1 MKIHSS
7 SFVPENTIITRP
19 HKAQNML
26 IYIFFFWMGIEEVH
40 QEVGECFRNEADKRY
55 IWAKNSFFVPFSP
68 FFGPFQCD
76 CHENEGFVSQRH
88 SSRERLSWQLRDGGC
103 CAVNKQFAWASAPFK
118 GSFSFHSDHVKNV
131 VVKGSPLFFAHKD
144 VRWAELEFPNM
155 LIHES
160 VNAKPPSSKPHNRAC
175 LRSALFRRY
184 IIITPQMGHN

>member
-1 MKIHSS
+1 MHSS
-7 SFVPENTIITRP
+7 SFVPGNPIITRP

-26 IYIFFFWMGIEEVH
+26 RFFFLFGWTSRRCINRWESVLEMKLTRGTFEQKVF
-40 QEVGECFRNEADKRY
+40 VCVC
-55 IWAKNSFFVPFSP
+55 VPFSS
-68 FFGPFQCD
+68 FFGAFQCD

-88 SSRERLSWQLRDGGC
+88 SSRERLSWQPRDGGC
-103 CAVNKQFAWASAPFK
+103 CAVNKQFAWASVPFK
-118 GSFSFHSDHVKNV
+118 GTFSFYSDHVKNV

-160 VNAKPPSSKPHNRAC
+160 VNSKPPSSKPHNRAC
-175 LRSALFRRY
+175 LRSTLFRRY

>member
-1 MKIHSS
+1 MHGNAWKCIPAALFHRIQLS
-7 SFVPENTIITRP
+7 
-19 HKAQNML
+19 QGL
-26 IYIFFFWMGIEEVH
+26 IKPRICWNFFFFW
-40 QEVGECFRNEADKRY
+40 
-55 IWAKNSFFVPFSP
+55 WASRRCMNRWESVLEPKLTRGTFERKTVFSCVCVLFSP

-88 SSRERLSWQLRDGGC
+88 SSRERLSWQPRDGGC

-160 VNAKPPSSKPHNRAC
+160 VNAKPLPPRLITGLSFAQ
-175 LRSALFRRY
+175 RY
-184 IIITPQMGHN
+184 SDDTLS